1 MKKSITNQQYTFAL
15 ERIEALLPLVEEHTP
30 AADKLAVEL
39 TLMSDIVIE
48 YEQEHYPIASLS
60 VAELLEVSI
69 EENGITKKEFAG
81 KIGVSQSRVSDYLA
95 GRSEPSLKIAR
106 LICEVLNIPPATLLG
121 FRES

>member
-1 MKKSITNQQYTFAL
+1 MKKSITNQQYAFAL
-15 ERIEALLPLVEEHTP
+15 ERIEALLPLVDEHTP
-30 AADKLAVEL
+30 PTDKQAVEL

-48 YEQEHYPIASLS
+48 YEQEHYPIAKLS

-69 EENGITKKEFAG
+69 EEKGITKKEFARE
-81 KIGVSQSRVSDYLA
+81 IGVSQSRVSDYLA

-121 FRES
+121 L